1 MAVTTKCL
9 GEKCLLK
16 HECQRFTATPSQMQS
31 YAMFDNIR
39 VRQYG
44 DTPKCDFFLPI
55 GEQDDKEQQEL

>member
-1 MAVTTKCL
+1 MAGITKCL

-16 HECQRFTATPSQMQS
+16 RECQRFTATPSQMQS
-31 YAMFDNIR
+31 YAMFDNTR
-39 VRQYG
+39 LLQYG